1 MASFRQDRIS
11 EELRRE
17 LDKIIR
23 SDVRDPRIAC
33 TFSITRA
40 DVTRDLRYAKVHVSV
55 LEADRREGLLRAL
68 KGAAGFLRRALGSR
82 MQLRYTPELLFEL
95 DTNIEYADRIG
106 KLLREVG
113 ASEGA
118 EPNDI

>member
-1 MASFRQDRIS
+1 
-11 EELRRE
+11 
-17 LDKIIR
+17 
-23 SDVRDPRIAC
+23 
-33 TFSITRA
+33 
-40 DVTRDLRYAKVHVSV
+40 V